1 MMFLGAM
8 ATGIAIF
15 GFNFFAVGYSLSDLT
30 TFFLAKDSRVQ
41 ERLIMQPGTSTGVSI
56 VAGTQ
61 TDTWVDNPDDLTLP
75 RIELNGTTG
84 AWGYKNRGTNTATQ
98 SFIGSDHTHNGSDST
113 RVSHADLTGT
123 GTNSHTTIDTFIASK
138 AQASGLASLDANAKV
153 VENPA
158 SGTSTPGL
166 NKVVMSD
173 GAGKIS
179 DAWLNDTVT
188 KLGTPTA
195 DSINEG
201 STNKYYTDARVNA
214 ALGSTSVSAHN
225 DVNFPTTPGNNQ
237 VLMYNFSTSQWE
249 NNTSSASVNWGAIGG
264 TPNDQLDTLMSQA
277 EAEGGTNT
285 TSKMPSAL
293 RLKQAVAQHQGTNT
307 PNLLEVYIGTT
318 TVKKGVKMAGSSL
331 TISDIGLDAT
341 AVLLLHANNP
351 GTSTFIDS
359 ALTPKTITANGN
371 AIGTSAAKYGTG
383 AAYFDGT
390 GDYLS
395 AADHD
400 DWTWGGSYTAHCW
413 VKIPTSGYG
422 AGSAHINIISQATDA
437 NNQWRL
443 LVENNQSGANQG
455 KPVLVI
461 TQGGSSYVN
470 IMGTTAI
477 AENTWTHLAWVK
489 NGSTYQVF
497 VNGVGCGTATNAT
510 TMNNYTGQLRIGK
523 NEVSVAD
530 AQDLNGVIDEVNIL
544 KGVALWTSNFT
555 TPTNPTLTKDTVS
568 FTETAGSGNGISIII
583 GSETTTTARNF
594 ELASGQTSLA
604 DSWDTRCDPDLKE
617 VVSGDSGLADQ
628 AYEQLKLTEIKRW
641 KFKEG
646 GHEVTGVMID
656 DPNIPEDIIWRL
668 ENGQPGGF
676 NGTGFLNFL
685 YSTLKSLI
693 TKTEQQ
699 KTEIDALKAIVNQK

>member
-15 GFNFFAVGYSLSDLT
+15 GQNFFAMGYSLSDLT
-30 TFFLAKDSRVQ
+30 KFFLGKDSRVQ

-61 TDTWVDNPDDLTLP
+61 TDTWVSNPDDLTLP

-84 AWGYKNRGTNTATQ
+84 AWGYKNRGTSTATQ
-98 SFIGSDHTHNGSDST
+98 AFIGSDHVHNGSDST
-113 RVSHADLTGT
+113 RVAHGDLTGT

-138 AQASGLASLDANAKV
+138 AQASGIASLDANTKV

-249 NNTSSASVNWGAIGG
+249 NNTSSASVNWGAISGS
-264 TPNDQLDTLMSQA
+264 PNDQLDTLMSQA
-277 EAEGGTNT
+277 EVEGGTNT
-285 TSKMPSAL
+285 VSKMPSAL
-293 RLKQAVAQHQGTNT
+293 RMKQAVAKHQGTNT
-307 PNLLEVYIGTT
+307 PNLLEIYVGTT
-318 TVKKGVKMAGSSL
+318 TPKKGALIAGSRLSGQGGIDSN
-331 TISDIGLDAT
+331 T
-341 AVLLLHANNP
+341 VLMLHADNP
-351 GTSTFIDS
+351 GTSTFVDS
-359 ALTPKTITANGN
+359 AMTPKTITANGN
-371 AIGTSAAKYGTG
+371 VIGTTTVKFGTG
-383 AAYFDGT
+383 SAYFDGT
-390 GDYLS
+390 GDYLTAPDS
-395 AADHD
+395 A
-400 DWTWGGSYTAHCW
+400 DWQLTNTFTLDFWARFSNTNQHQFVGQRVTNNDMWNYYYSAGNLYFQQNVGGSTNINLSVAWTPSLNTWYHIALVNNGGTHTFYVDGTKQGSAQYDADTIADIAAALTIGESGAISGMAGCFDEYRISKGIARWTGNFAAPTAAYDLYGGKDTITFTD
-413 VKIPTSGYG
+413 VTGDSG
-422 AGSAHINIISQATDA
+422 AG
-437 NNQWRL
+437 L
-443 LVENNQSGANQG
+443 
-455 KPVLVI
+455 
-461 TQGGSSYVN
+461 
-470 IMGTTAI
+470 
-477 AENTWTHLAWVK
+477 
-489 NGSTYQVF
+489 
-497 VNGVGCGTATNAT
+497 
-510 TMNNYTGQLRIGK
+510 
-523 NEVSVAD
+523 SV
-530 AQDLNGVIDEVNIL
+530 
-544 KGVALWTSNFT
+544 
-555 TPTNPTLTKDTVS
+555 
-568 FTETAGSGNGISIII
+568 II
-583 GSETTTTARNF
+583 GSTTSTTARNF
-594 ELASGQTSLA
+594 ELASGQTNLA
-604 DSWDTRCDPDLKE
+604 DSWDTRCDPNLKE
-617 VVSGDSGLADQ
+617 VISKDPLLADQ
-628 AYEQLKLTEIKRW
+628 AYEQLKRTEIKRW

-693 TKTEQQ
+693 VKTEQQ